1 VRRLT
6 YLASARRDL
15 THILDYISRTSG
27 NLTIGRRFVDALRQQ
42 CRRLASLPGTLGHP
56 RPELRPDTRSF
67 AFKNYVIF
75 FRYEGDTLEVVN
87 ILEGHRDIV
96 THFRDDRL

>member
-1 VRRLT
+1 
-6 YLASARRDL
+6 
-15 THILDYISRTSG
+15 
-27 NLTIGRRFVDALRQQ
+27 VDALRQQ

-56 RPELRPDTRSF
+56 RPELRPDIRSF

-87 ILEGHRDIV
+87 ILEGVAGRIPHSGHSVFCIELKRDGGQASCSAMHGCSRV
-96 THFRDDRL
+96 VAVLLRGLR